1 MSVPLPPLPT
11 PAAPAAHAWVRPIAQ
26 ASFWLCLLLTLY
38 FVLQALLLWPLHG
51 TPLWQSL
58 VGMAQAHRMHSV
70 TWLLAHPVGASMIT
84 ALICLVSTA
93 ASWGLLRERR
103 WGLWGFVALL
113 LLSALANF
121 AIAWWLDACMRD
133 LIALLA
139 DDPALQQE
147 LQPRRWM
154 VTFIVVGTSILFLGL
169 QGWLAWRLLRPD
181 IRSRFH

>member
-1 MSVPLPPLPT
+1 
-11 PAAPAAHAWVRPIAQ
+11 
-26 ASFWLCLLLTLY
+26 
-38 FVLQALLLWPLHG
+38 
-51 TPLWQSL
+51 
-58 VGMAQAHRMHSV
+58 
-70 TWLLAHPVGASMIT
+70 
-84 ALICLVSTA
+84 
-93 ASWGLLRERR
+93 
-103 WGLWGFVALL
+103 
-113 LLSALANF
+113 LANF

-181 IRSRFH
+181 IRSRFR